1 MMHQDPQQL
10 VVLLNHLA
18 VKLIFLVAHAPTL
31 DKTEE
36 LQQWWKQ
43 VDVQLRMCPNW
54 PVISLIDANSRVG
67 LPSSDSIGDFGA
79 TQENIAGAWF
89 HEWLIRN
96 KYWMPSTFSECHSG
110 DHNTW
115 FHANGAAA
123 RLAYVTLSQD
133 FKNTAVQTWV
143 SQDVDLSITR
153 LDHLLVS
160 CRLDIWISDDKS
172 MPQAHRAR
180 SSQSSKFANDL
191 QTPQL
196 PWSLNVH
203 EHANNI
209 EEGLRR
215 FVNSP
220 SDFEMLYVRKDWMCQ
235 G

>member
-1 MMHQDPQQL
+1 MNCGLKVSKEHLTMMHQDSQQL
-10 VVLLNHLA
+10 VVLLNHPA

-43 VDVQLRMCPNW
+43 VDVQLRMCLNW
-54 PVISLIDANSRVG
+54 PVISLIDANSSVG

-96 KYWMPSTFSECHSG
+96 KYWVPSTFSECHSG

-123 RLAYVTLSQD
+123 RLDYVTLSHD

-143 SQDVDLSITR
+143 AQDVDLSITR
-153 LDHLLVS
+153 LVTSLCAVG
-160 CRLDIWISDDKS
+160 WISGFLTTS
-172 MPQAHRAR
+172 RCL
-180 SSQSSKFANDL
+180 S
-191 QTPQL
+191 T
-196 PWSLNVH
+196 
-203 EHANNI
+203 
-209 EEGLRR
+209 
-215 FVNSP
+215 
-220 SDFEMLYVRKDWMCQ
+220 Q